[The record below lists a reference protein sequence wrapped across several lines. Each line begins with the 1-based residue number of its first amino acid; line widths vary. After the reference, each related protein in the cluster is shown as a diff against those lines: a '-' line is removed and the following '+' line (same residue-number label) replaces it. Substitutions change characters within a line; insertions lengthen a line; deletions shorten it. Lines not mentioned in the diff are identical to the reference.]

1 MLQFATALADQ
12 LIYRRHLAFCV
23 RSLPNRANG
32 MGNVAEGFYLATTI
46 SPRFAL
52 QEYSGREGFSSRMSN
67 TNSSLCLHFARCV
80 ANRGMPKRYHL
91 KRPDLAVAVTAAL
104 AEVKDLSSHR
114 RLLAMRLA
122 ASGQFTAEQIAEQIG
137 VSRRQFFHWVNALKA
152 GGVAR
157 LLEREHGGGRPARIQ
172 GVVLSELLAGL
183 KVGRWKRAKEIQQW
197 LREHHQA
204 RLSVKGVY
212 YWLGK
217 LGGVLKVPRKA
228 HAQKDAAASAAFQ
241 QTLCAQLKS
250 LRVGGGRPV
259 RVWVADE
266 HRYGLIPVVRRCWT
280 LRGVRPTAPYQT
292 KYQWGYLYSAL
303 EVDGQ
308 NAAEFAC
315 LPGVSLELSRWFLER
330 LAARDPQAEHVVIWD
345 QAGFHPQSHL
355 HALPAHIHLVPLP
368 AYSPELNPVEVIGDL
383 IKDRIANTL
392 WQTLEALEEALGEE
406 LRPIYQSAERVRR
419 LVSHPW
425 LIDQVNATAAK
436 NSAVTC

>member
-1 MLQFATALADQ
+1 MAD
-12 LIYRRHLAFCV
+12 
-23 RSLPNRANG
+23 G
-32 MGNVAEGFYLATTI
+32 
-46 SPRFAL
+46 
-52 QEYSGREGFSSRMSN
+52 
-67 TNSSLCLHFARCV
+67 
-80 ANRGMPKRYHL
+80 GMPKRFHL
-91 KRPDLAVAVTAAL
+91 NRPELAVAVAGAL
-104 AEVKDLSSHR
+104 AEVKDVGSHR

-122 ASGQFTAEQIAEQIG
+122 ASGQFTAAQIAEQVG
-137 VSRRQFFHWVNALKA
+137 ASRRQFFHWVNALKA
-152 GGVAR
+152 GGVAK
-157 LLEREHGGGRPARIQ
+157 LLERDHGGGQPAQIGGQ
-172 GVVLSELLAGL
+172 VLSELLSGL
-183 KVGRWKRAKEIQQW
+183 QAGRWKRAKEIQQW
-197 LREHHQA
+197 LRQHHKTQ
-204 RLSVKGVY
+204 LSVKGIY

-241 QTLCAQLKS
+241 QTLCERLKS
-250 LRVGGGRPV
+250 LNVAGGRPV

-315 LPGVSLELSRWFLER
+315 LPGVSLELSRLFLER
-330 LAARDPQAEHVVIWD
+330 LVARDPQAEHVVIWD
-345 QAGFHPQSHL
+345 QAGFHPQPGL
-355 HALPAHIHLVPLP
+355 HEVPPHIHLLPLP
-368 AYSPELNPVEVIGDL
+368 AYSPELNPVEVIGDV

-392 WQTLEALEEALGEE
+392 WRTLEALEDALGEE

-425 LIDQVNATAAK
+425 LIDQLNATAAK
-436 NSAVTC
+436 NSAITC